1 MGGRDIG
8 TERWKGRDREGRR
21 ERDGEAKLEGTRKG
35 RRHTPMQGHV
45 HTHTHTTHT
54 HNTHTHTTHTHT
66 RTPPSTDPPTQTER
80 QTKRVGD
87 PDPEV
92 SPPGAQSR
100 ELGWWRLG
108 RVGNTS

>member
-1 MGGRDIG
+1 MESQGEFHRGNQ
-8 TERWKGRDREGRR
+8 EG
-21 ERDGEAKLEGTRKG
+21 EE
-35 RRHTPMQGHV
+35 
-45 HTHTHTTHT
+45 THTDAGTCTHTHT
-54 HNTHTHTTHTHT
+54 HNTHPQHTHTTHTHT
-66 RTPPSTDPPTQTER
+66 HTPPSTDPPTQTER